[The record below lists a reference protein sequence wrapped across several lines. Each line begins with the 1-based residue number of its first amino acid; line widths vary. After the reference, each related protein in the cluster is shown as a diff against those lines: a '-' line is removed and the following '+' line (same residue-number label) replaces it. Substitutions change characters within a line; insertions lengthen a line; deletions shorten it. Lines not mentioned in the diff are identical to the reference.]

1 MSLADP
7 PSHLGSLIRCTRALI
22 DEEPQL
28 RSITPLTVF
37 IPPTTTTMMINA
49 ESTKQLPSPT
59 NSSTRS
65 TVVRSQSSSDVDSP
79 NEAPIP
85 PVTSEES
92 AEKTDGADEV
102 RSISQEPSPA
112 DRGNSANHK
121 EVSPKEGLSHEHL
134 SIENCTRHECRLT
147 REDALDSLLRPS
159 HRIRT
164 RPPSIT
170 EN

>member
-37 IPPTTTTMMINA
+37 IPSKTTMINA
-49 ESTKQLPSPT
+49 DSTKQLPSPT

-85 PVTSEES
+85 LVTPDES
-92 AEKTDGADEV
+92 AEKTAGADEV
-102 RSISQEPSPA
+102 CPTFPESSPT
-112 DRGNSANHK
+112 DSENSADDK
-121 EVSPKEGLSHEHL
+121 ELSQKEGLSREHL
-134 SIENCTRHECRLT
+134 SVENGTPDEC
-147 REDALDSLLRPS
+147 LLK
-159 HRIRT
+159 
-164 RPPSIT
+164 
-170 EN
+170 